1 LTEAELILNL
11 CERFHCLPSQLLAE
25 DMELLR
31 LLEIRDLGLPP
42 EGDPGDQ
49 PG

>member
-1 LTEAELILNL
+1 MILNL
-11 CERFHCLPSQLLAE
+11 CERFHCLPSALLEE

-42 EGDPGDQ
+42 EGRDRPDPRDFRM
-49 PG
+49 P